1 MKNLKFVFIF
11 FLIPSYLFSQ
21 TDFSS
26 YEGQWQGKLNNS
38 KAFQFDVEVQKLGE
52 NSYQFQIK
60 NSAVIFET
68 KFSFDET
75 QLASLLIHDIHKV
88 DLYFYHKVDLYFNED
103 TNEIRGF
110 LSSSMLQYH
119 LQLTENATGFY
130 QGKFNLLIVPE
141 LLSENIYLTVENI
154 QGENYEAYP
163 FFQDNRFTG
172 TWCGFFQK
180 EGNKL
185 LFQDYKTGLAFEGI
199 LEENT
204 ILLHFK
210 FADKIIE
217 SVTLKKSE
225 VDWQMALT
233 PSDYAALNYP
243 DWSKTQHQNF
253 AHPEFLEQLEN
264 DIQSNELPN
273 NHGIVV
279 AQNGIIIYENYF
291 NGFQANTLDDQRSA
305 AKSIG
310 SAMIGIGIEQGLIPN
325 EQAKLAGYLPEYQAI
340 FESDELKSQIDIKSL
355 LTMSSGIDDDNNG
368 SAASEGVYQSS
379 DNWLKTVIEA
389 PMINPPNEHSIYGSS
404 HPFLLGVIMNQ
415 VVTEPL
421 AIYMDKQFFAPIGIQ
436 HYIIQNDDTRKPY
449 FGGGMYMTPQQMI
462 RFGQLYLNKGNW
474 KGQQILSEEWVE
486 KSLQNYRPLENTNDK
501 NGYGYLFW
509 HHTYK
514 VNGREIASI
523 EARGAGGRYIFMIP
537 ELEVVIAITSQNF
550 RNGKFNQP
558 EMIVENYILP
568 AIVGN

>member
-11 FLIPSYLFSQ
+11 FLIPSCLFSQ

-38 KAFQFDVEVQKLGE
+38 KAFQFDIEVQKLEE

-60 NSAVIFET
+60 NSEVIFET
-68 KFSFDET
+68 QFSFDENH
-75 QLASLLIHDIHKV
+75 LASFPINDIHKV
-88 DLYFYHKVDLYFNED
+88 DLYFNES

-110 LSSSMLQYH
+110 LSSFVLQHH

-130 QGKFNLLIVPE
+130 KGKFNLLIIPE
-141 LLSENIYLTVENI
+141 LLSENVYLIVENI
-154 QGENYEAYP
+154 QGESYEAYP

-204 ILLHFK
+204 ITLNCI
-210 FADKIIE
+210 FADKVIE
-217 SVTLKKSE
+217 SIALQKSKE
-225 VDWQMALT
+225 DWQMALT
-233 PSDYAALNYP
+233 PSDYEGLTYP
-243 DWSKTQHQNF
+243 DWTEKQYQNF
-253 AHPEFLEQLEN
+253 INPTFIKQFEA
-264 DIQSNELPN
+264 DIQSDDLPN
-273 NHGIVV
+273 NYGIVV
-279 AQNGIIIYENYF
+279 AQNGNIIYENYF

-305 AKSIG
+305 SKSIG
-310 SAMIGIGIEQGLIPN
+310 SAMIGIAVKQGIIPN
-325 EQAKLAGYLPEYQAI
+325 EQTKLADYLPEYQAI
-340 FESDELKSQIDIKSL
+340 FQSDELKAQIDIKSL
-355 LTMSSGIDDDNNG
+355 LTMSSGVDDDNNG
-368 SAASEGVYQSS
+368 SAASEGVYQES
-379 DNWLKTVIEA
+379 DNWLKTVMEA
-389 PMINPPNEHSIYGSS
+389 PMINTPNEHSIYGSS
-404 HPFLLGVIMNQ
+404 HPFLLGVIMNE

-421 AIYMDKQFFAPIGIQ
+421 AIYMDKQLFAPIGIQ
-436 HYIIQNDDTRKPY
+436 GYIIQNDDTRKPY
-449 FGGGMYMTPQQMI
+449 FGGGMYMTPQQMF
-462 RFGQLYLNKGNW
+462 RFGQLYLNKGKW
-474 KGQQILSEEWVE
+474 EGKQILSEEWVE
-486 KSLQNYRPLENTNDK
+486 KSLQNYRPLENTDDK

-514 VNGREIASI
+514 VDEREIASI

-550 RNGKFNQP
+550 RNGKFDQP
-558 EMIVENYILP
+558 ETIVENYILP